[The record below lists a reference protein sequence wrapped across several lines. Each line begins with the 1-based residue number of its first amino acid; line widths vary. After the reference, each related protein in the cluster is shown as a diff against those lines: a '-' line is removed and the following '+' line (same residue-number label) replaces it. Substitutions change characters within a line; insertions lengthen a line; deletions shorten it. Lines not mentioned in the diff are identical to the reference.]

1 MSIEQYQ
8 RDVNSIDKEIATLE
22 KKKAEIDKKYADL
35 SKKIY
40 DTEKTITPRT
50 STSTA
55 ASKIRQIS
63 SWQSDCAKKSAE
75 SADLGK
81 KIADKRQ
88 RRNDAYLNSRKLS
101 KMSKRNRQTS

>member
-40 DTEKTITPRT
+40 DTEKPLPRGHQHPLPQVKLGRFPAGKVIAQKSPPKVQT
-50 STSTA
+50 LE
-55 ASKIRQIS
+55 KRLPIS
-63 SWQSDCAKKSAE
+63 GRGATM
-75 SADLGK
+75 L
-81 KIADKRQ
+81 I
-88 RRNDAYLNSRKLS
+88 
-101 KMSKRNRQTS
+101 